1 MSTTLSQCAKI
12 LRHLKEFGSITL
24 FESIYECDCTRLS
37 ARIHD
42 LRCRGIPIETE
53 MIDTVNKHGKP
64 IIYAKYRLG
73 RDKRVT
79 GN

>member
-1 MSTTLSQCAKI
+1 MSTTLSQCAKL
-12 LRHLKEFGSITL
+12 LRHLKEFGLITWC
-24 FESIYECDCTRLS
+24 ESIYECDCKRLA

-53 MIDTVNKHGKP
+53 MIDTVNKHSKP
-64 IIYAKYRLG
+64 IRYAKYRLG

>member
-1 MSTTLSQCAKI
+1 MSTPLSQCAKI

-42 LRCRGIPIETE
+42 LRRRGVPIKTE
-53 MIDTVNKHGKP
+53 MIDTFNKHGEP
-64 IIYAKYRLG
+64 ISYAEYRLE
-73 RDKRVT
+73 DKRVT

>member
-12 LRHLKEFGSITL
+12 LLHLKEFGSITL

-64 IIYAKYRLG
+64 IRYAKYRLG

>member
-12 LRHLKEFGSITL
+12 LQHLKEFGSITL

-42 LRCRGIPIETE
+42 LRRRGIPIETE
-53 MIDTVNKHGKP
+53 MIGTVNKRGKP
-64 IIYAKYRLG
+64 IRYAKYRLE
-73 RDKRVT
+73 DKRVT